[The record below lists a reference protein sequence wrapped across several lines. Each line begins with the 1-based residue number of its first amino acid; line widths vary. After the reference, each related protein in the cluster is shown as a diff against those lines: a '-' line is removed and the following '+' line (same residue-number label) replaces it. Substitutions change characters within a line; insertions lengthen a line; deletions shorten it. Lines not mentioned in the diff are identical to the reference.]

1 MLKILVVEDH
11 TLVRDGLLVALRGLD
26 VETQAF
32 GVAEANG
39 AIAVLDSEDID
50 LMILDLM
57 LPGIQGD
64 AFLPIVR
71 RRFPTVPVV
80 ILSAL
85 DDVETVSRVMKAGA
99 SGFVSKSSSSTE
111 LVSALQKVMSGEIYL
126 PPEMSSRIA
135 RNENGDAGANPLTK
149 RFGLTPAQGRVLE
162 QMAEGS
168 SNRQIAEVLGLSVG
182 TVKIHV
188 SKIMKTLGVSNRA
201 AAALMVKRKQRR
213 QGATT

>member
-1 MLKILVVEDH
+1 MP
-11 TLVRDGLLVALRGLD
+11 VAY
-26 VETQAF
+26 ETQAF

-135 RNENGDAGANPLTK
+135 RNENGDAGASPLTK

>member
-135 RNENGDAGANPLTK
+135 RNENGDAGASPLTK